1 MLSLPEHPARWHP
14 HLSSLLV
21 PLLVVFKYYNRHHQ
35 LTPAPPTDT
44 RLTVKHTSHQLQ
56 AIQTL
61 DTVAHN
67 N

>member
-1 MLSLPEHPARWHP
+1 MLSLPEPPARWHP
-14 HLSSLLV
+14 HLSSLLM
-21 PLLVVFKYYNRHHQ
+21 PLLVSIQ
-35 LTPAPPTDT
+35 ILQPASPTDT

-61 DTVAHN
+61 DIVAHN

>member
-21 PLLVVFKYYNRHHQ
+21 PLLVSIQ
-35 LTPAPPTDT
+35 ILQPASPTDT

-61 DTVAHN
+61 DIVAHN